1 MNNVAILIIYYD
13 CAGNGDLGE
22 CHSEIAAEVVLE
34 EHEISQ
40 DANQTFLE
48 EHGWL
53 LVGDLVYC
61 PVCRFELHD

>member
-1 MNNVAILIIYYD
+1 MIAIITIFYI
-13 CAGNGDLGE
+13 CAGNGALGD
-22 CHSEIAAEVVLE
+22 CHATIDAEYLLE

-40 DANQTFLE
+40 DAHQTFLE

-53 LVGDLVYC
+53 LAGDLAYC